1 MLLGNGFG
9 FWKTMPIRRRSAT
22 ASVSGELMSWP
33 SNRRSPSIRQ
43 PGIRS
48 FMRLKQ
54 RSSVLLPQPE
64 GPIKAVIRFR
74 GISISTDFR
83 ASADPY
89 QTERPCAER
98 TGGTVA
104 GADPARSEGMGATD
118 VSGKLMASASNG
130 AAVPVPDHDGRGVH
144 REQE

>member
-9 FWKTMPIRRRSAT
+9 FWKTMPMRRRSAT
-22 ASVSGELMSWP
+22 GSVSGKVMSWP
-33 SNRRSPSIRQ
+33 SNRSSPSIRQ
-43 PGIRS
+43 PEIRS

-64 GPIKAVIRFR
+64 GPIRAVIRFR

-104 GADPARSEGMGATD
+104 GADPARSEEMGATD
-118 VSGKLMASASNG
+118 VSGRLIASASNG
-130 AAVPVPDHDGRGVH
+130 AAVPGPDLDVRVGYR
-144 REQE
+144 